1 MTFKPGYKRRKR
13 TYSFRALVNKD
24 GWNREYVHLAH
35 TGRCDCLKMWDVNWN
50 TNSRNIIRVT
60 WGRRHLVILLGSK
73 YRKIRIMG
81 GKR

>member
-13 TYSFRALVNKD
+13 TYSFRAYVD
-24 GWNREYVHLAH
+24 DRGWNRDRY
-35 TGRCDCLKMWDVNWN
+35 GGPLKMWDLNWRK
-50 TNSRNIIRVT
+50 SHHNIIRVT